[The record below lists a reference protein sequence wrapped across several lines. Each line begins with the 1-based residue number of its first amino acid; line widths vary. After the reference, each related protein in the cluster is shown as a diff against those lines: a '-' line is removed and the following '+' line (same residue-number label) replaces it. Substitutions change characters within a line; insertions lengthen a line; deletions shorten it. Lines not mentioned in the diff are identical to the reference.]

1 MQSRSLVV
9 LLAVLSVV
17 LLGAGA
23 AGAQAPEQGQGALS
37 VRFLDEP
44 IEDLRAYSEEVLSIT
59 PRTAPA
65 DALAGRSAATT
76 DVLLVPYYE
85 SDRRNP
91 DGVNTLFAIHNE
103 TAGELQV
110 RILYLGVLGAVEQQV
125 QELPLAA
132 NATRTVNL
140 RDVPGLPTD
149 ADGVAR
155 GLVVLGVVGNQ
166 GESSDLL
173 SGDFFFID
181 PATDFATGNSL
192 LNMSLDDSGNEFC
205 AEWGT
210 RFFRG
215 GSFSGTSTFRFV
227 VDVPGGGAEID
238 PPTAVGTVYGEDG
251 VAMRSFE
258 IRTDLH
264 SFELSSADLAPDE
277 APFGSLSVR
286 FPDTKGALL
295 VEHSGFHR
303 LSVAFKA
310 ACRDSVVAE

>member
-9 LLAVLSVV
+9 LLFVLSVV

-23 AGAQAPEQGQGALS
+23 AGAQAPDQAEGALS

-44 IEDLRAYSEEVLSIT
+44 IEDLRAYSEEVLGVT

-85 SDRRNP
+85 SDRRDP

-155 GLVVLGVVGNQ
+155 GLVVLGVLGHQ

-173 SGDFFFID
+173 SGDFFFLD

-215 GSFSGTSTFRFV
+215 GGFSGNSTFRFV
-227 VDVPGGGAEID
+227 VDVAAGGAEID

-251 VAMRSFE
+251 VALRSFE
-258 IRTDLH
+258 IRTDLN
-264 SFELSSADLAPDE
+264 SFELSSADLTPDDT
-277 APFGSLSVR
+277 PFGSLSVR

-310 ACRDSVVAE
+310 ACRDSVAAE